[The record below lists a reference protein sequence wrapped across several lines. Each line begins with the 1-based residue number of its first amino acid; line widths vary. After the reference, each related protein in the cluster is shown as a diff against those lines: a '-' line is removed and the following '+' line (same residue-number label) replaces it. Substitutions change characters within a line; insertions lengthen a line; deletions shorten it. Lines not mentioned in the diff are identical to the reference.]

1 MSTAFESR
9 DPQTTPKPSGALFTL
24 DPTRLYPVLDRGDG
38 VHVWDTDGRRYLD
51 AIAGIG
57 VMNLGYGRDE
67 VVAAIRDQA
76 ARLPYAVGNIFAN
89 EPAIQLADAIARIT
103 PGDLDSVHFTSG
115 GSEAVEVALKMA
127 RQYHVIRGEPE
138 RSVVISRWTSYHGA
152 TIGGLTVGGSKL
164 RRRVY
169 EPMLADTPHVRTPYC
184 YRCPWPDAHPAC
196 ATAATAELEAA
207 IIAAGPGRVAAFIAE
222 PIVASV
228 GGAIRPPDEYWP
240 LVREICDRYGV
251 LLIVDEVVTGFGRTG
266 RPFAVDH
273 WGIVPDLLVLGKG
286 VSGGYAA
293 LGAVAARR
301 PIRAAFV
308 DAGTPFE
315 HLFTFGGN
323 PIAAAAGL
331 AVLAIW
337 ERERLTDN
345 VAQLE
350 PEFRA
355 ALEGLRRYPFVGD
368 VRVSGFMAGIEFV
381 ADRTTREPF
390 PSERRLGARVREAG
404 LRNGIVTYPGSGMAD
419 GTRGDIVSLY
429 PPLTFS
435 AADIAE
441 ASDRL
446 HATFAEVEQELRGS

>member
-1 MSTAFESR
+1 M
-9 DPQTTPKPSGALFTL
+9 TTRSGAPDATTEPSKSGALFTL
-24 DPTRLYPVLDRGDG
+24 DPGRDYPVLDRADG
-38 VHVWDTDGRRYLD
+38 VHVWDTQGRRYLD

-89 EPAIQLADAIARIT
+89 EPAIRLADAIARIT

-127 RQYHVIRGEPE
+127 RQYHVIRGDPG
-138 RSVVISRWTSYHGA
+138 RSVVISRWTNYHGA
-152 TIGGLTVGGSKL
+152 TLGGLTVGGSRL

-169 EPMLADTPHVRTPYC
+169 EPMLQDTPHVRTPYC

-196 ATAATAELEAA
+196 APAAAAELEAA
-207 IIAAGPGRVAAFIAE
+207 NVATGPDRVAAFIAE

-228 GGAIRPPDEYWP
+228 GGAIRPPDDYWP
-240 LVREICDRYGV
+240 LVREICTRHGV
-251 LLIVDEVVTGFGRTG
+251 LLIIDEVVTGFGRTG

-273 WGIVPDLLVLGKG
+273 WGIVPDLIVLGKG

-301 PIRAAFV
+301 PVRATFV

-331 AVLAIW
+331 AVLEIW
-337 ERERLTDN
+337 EREQLTEN
-345 VAQLE
+345 VVRLE
-350 PEFRA
+350 PAFAA

-390 PSERRLGARVREAG
+390 PSELRFGARIREAG
-404 LRNGIVTYPGSGMAD
+404 LRNGIVTYPGAGMAD
-419 GTRGDIVSLY
+419 GARGDIISLY

-435 AADIAE
+435 ADDIAD

-446 HATFAEVEQELRGS
+446 HATFAEVEEGLRA